1 LRHAEGPRAIPF
13 FRQPSARLHPFDFT
27 AVDVAGPFKTKVGR
41 SEVKRW
47 LMIFQCSTVGAVL
60 FKMIETMETSSF
72 LLGVERFLAVRP
84 RPSVIIADNGTN
96 FTGGAAALQEGQTP
110 GTQQIDL
117 SKAQSHF
124 NIKFKF
130 APPRA
135 PHFQGLVE
143 RFVGSVK
150 SAIHSAIHSHTLTDE
165 ELRTVFARAMGHF
178 NNMPKAYTTKSEV
191 DFHYVPLTPGH
202 FLMGVAYSE
211 LQPMDVE
218 VEKLTKTLRYNRVC
232 DMLDTF
238 WKRLVAE
245 LSTHLRLYNM
255 WMAKTRGLKLGDIAL
270 LLDAA
275 KQGATPLIRITQ
287 VETGLDGHIRRVI
300 YFDGFKHFAR
310 AISSIAVLL
319 PAEEEDTIEDSEEN
333 ND

>member
-1 LRHAEGPRAIPF
+1 MAMELGLTMIKRLIKTFEILPHNSFIWMDSRACHDWV
-13 FRQPSARLHPFDFT
+13 R
-27 AVDVAGPFKTKVGR
+27 
-41 SEVKRW
+41 
-47 LMIFQCSTVGAVL
+47 
-60 FKMIETMETSSF
+60 IETRSLQVFIKKQSSEDMRMF
-72 LLGVERFLAVRP
+72 EW
-84 RPSVIIADNGTN
+84 PSLIIADNRTN

-110 GTQQIDL
+110 GMQQIDL

-135 PHFQGLVE
+135 PYFQGLVE
-143 RFVGSVK
+143 RFVGAAK
-150 SAIHSAIHSHTLTDE
+150 SAIHLATHSHTLTDE
-165 ELRTVFARAMGHF
+165 ELCTVFAGAMGHF
-178 NNMPKAYTTKSEV
+178 NNMPIAYTTKSEV

-202 FLMGVAYSE
+202 FLMGAADSE

-218 VEKLTKTLRYNRVC
+218 VEKLTKALRYNRVC

-255 WMAKTRGLKLGDIAL
+255 WMAKMRGVKLGDIAL
-270 LLDAA
+270 LLDPA
-275 KQGATPLIRITQ
+275 KRGATPLIRITQ
-287 VETGLDGHIRRVI
+287 VETGLDVHIRRVI
-300 YFDGFKHFAR
+300 CFDGFKHFAR

-319 PAEEEDTIEDSEEN
+319 PAEEEDMIEDSKEN